1 MPNPRKPP
9 VRAFIAIAVSEPVLN
24 SCEEIMARLRNLN
37 VHGRF
42 SKTESIHLTLQF
54 LGNIEE
60 DQIVRIA
67 QVLEQAGSGVAPFD
81 LEVGRLGVFPHL
93 THPRVVWIG
102 VEPVDALMTLQSKI
116 QQGLEPL
123 GFPKENRDFHPH
135 LTLLR
140 LKSRKNLRQLAQY
153 IDTEGPGLR
162 AGVIQAEQIH
172 LYQSILKPQGA
183 EYLKLFTFRLGK

>member
-1 MPNPRKPP
+1 M
-9 VRAFIAIAVSEPVLN
+9 RAFIAIAVPELVLS
-24 SCEEIMARLRNLN
+24 SCEEIMVRLKGLKLQ
-37 VHGRF
+37 GRF
-42 SKTESIHLTLQF
+42 AKTESIHLTLQF

-60 DQIVRIA
+60 DQIAPIA
-67 QVLEQAGSGVAPFD
+67 QVLEQAGKGVTPFD
-81 LEVGRLGVFPHL
+81 LEVRGLGVFPQL
-93 THPRVVWIG
+93 SNPRVVWIG
-102 VEPVDALMTLQSKI
+102 VEPVDALTTLQSKI

-183 EYLKLFTFRLGK
+183 EYRQLLTFGIGD

>member
-1 MPNPRKPP
+1 M
-9 VRAFIAIAVSEPVLN
+9 RAFIAVAVPESVLK
-24 SCEEIMARLRNLN
+24 SCQDIVAQLKGLNLQ
-37 VHGRF
+37 GRF
-42 SKTESIHLTLQF
+42 AKTRSMHLTLHF

-60 DQIVRIA
+60 EQIPGIA
-67 QVLEQAGSGVAPFD
+67 EILEQAGKGVTPFD
-81 LEVGRLGVFPHL
+81 LEVSRLGVFPHL

-102 VEPVDALMTLQSKI
+102 VEPVDGLMKLQSKI
-116 QQGLEPL
+116 QEGLEPL

-140 LKSRKNLRQLAQY
+140 LKSRKNLRRLAQY
-153 IDTEGPGLR
+153 IETEGPGLR

-183 EYLKLFTFRLGK
+183 EYRQLLTFGLGD

>member
-1 MPNPRKPP
+1 MI
-9 VRAFIAIAVSEPVLN
+9 RAFIAIAVPESVLK
-24 SCEEIMARLRNLN
+24 SCQEIMAQLKGLNLQ
-37 VHGRF
+37 GRF
-42 SKTESIHLTLQF
+42 AKTDSIHLTLQF

-60 DQIVRIA
+60 DQIAVIA
-67 QVLEQAGSGVAPFD
+67 QVLEQAGREIAPFD

-93 THPRVVWIG
+93 ANPRVVWIG
-102 VEPVDALMTLQSKI
+102 AEPVDELMTLQSKI

-123 GFPKENRDFHPH
+123 GFSKENRDFHPH

-183 EYLKLFTFRLGK
+183 EYRKLFTARLGN

>member
-1 MPNPRKPP
+1 MI
-9 VRAFIAIAVSEPVLN
+9 RAFIAIAVPESVLR
-24 SCEEIMARLRNLN
+24 SCEELMARLRRLKLQ
-37 VHGRF
+37 GRF
-42 SKTESIHLTLQF
+42 TRTRSMHLTLQF
-54 LGNIEE
+54 LGNVEE
-60 DQIVRIA
+60 EQIPGITEI
-67 QVLEQAGSGVAPFD
+67 LEQAGKGVTPFD
-81 LEVGRLGVFPHL
+81 LEMGRLGVFPHL

-102 VEPVDALMTLQSKI
+102 VEPVDALTTLQSKI

-123 GFPKENRDFHPH
+123 GFPKENLDFHPH

-162 AGVIQAEQIH
+162 AGVIRAEQIH

-183 EYLKLFTFRLGK
+183 EYRKLCTARLGN

>member
-1 MPNPRKPP
+1 MI
-9 VRAFIAIAVSEPVLN
+9 RAFIAIAVPESVLR
-24 SCEEIMARLRNLN
+24 SCEELMARLRRLNLQ
-37 VHGRF
+37 GRF
-42 SKTESIHLTLQF
+42 TRTRSMHLTLQF
-54 LGNIEE
+54 LGNVEE
-60 DQIVRIA
+60 EQIPGITEI
-67 QVLEQAGSGVAPFD
+67 LEQAGNGVTPFD

-102 VEPVDALMTLQSKI
+102 VEPVDALTTLQIKI

-162 AGVIQAEQIH
+162 AGVIQIEQIH

-183 EYLKLFTFRLGK
+183 EYRKLFTARLGN

>member
-1 MPNPRKPP
+1 M
-9 VRAFIAIAVSEPVLN
+9 RAFIAVAVPESVLK
-24 SCEEIMARLRNLN
+24 SCQDIVAQLKGLNLQ
-37 VHGRF
+37 GRF
-42 SKTESIHLTLQF
+42 AKTRSMHQTLHF

-60 DQIVRIA
+60 EQIPGIA
-67 QVLEQAGSGVAPFD
+67 EILEQAGKGVTPFD

-102 VEPVDALMTLQSKI
+102 VEPVDGLMKLQSKI

-140 LKSRKNLRQLAQY
+140 LKSRKNLRRLAQY
-153 IDTEGPGLR
+153 IETEGPGLR
-162 AGVIQAEQIH
+162 VGVIKAEQIH

-183 EYLKLFTFRLGK
+183 EYRQLLTFGLGD

>member
-1 MPNPRKPP
+1 MRS
-9 VRAFIAIAVSEPVLN
+9 FIAIAVPESVLK
-24 SCEEIMARLRNLN
+24 SCQDIMVQLRNLN
-37 VHGRF
+37 LQGRF
-42 SKTESIHLTLQF
+42 AKTQSIHLTLQF
-54 LGNIEE
+54 LGNVEE
-60 DQIVRIA
+60 EQIPGITEI
-67 QVLEQAGSGVAPFD
+67 LEQAGKGVTPFD

-102 VEPVDALMTLQSKI
+102 VEPVDALTTLQSKI

-140 LKSRKNLRQLAQY
+140 LRSRKNLRQLAQY

-183 EYLKLFTFRLGK
+183 EYRKFFTARLGN

>member
-1 MPNPRKPP
+1 
-9 VRAFIAIAVSEPVLN
+9 
-24 SCEEIMARLRNLN
+24 MARLKGLNLQ
-37 VHGRF
+37 GRF
-42 SKTESIHLTLQF
+42 AKTRSMHLTLQF

-60 DQIVRIA
+60 EQIPGIA
-67 QVLEQAGSGVAPFD
+67 EILEQAGQGVAPFD

-93 THPRVVWIG
+93 THPRVAWIG
-102 VEPVDALMTLQSKI
+102 VEPIDALMTLQSKI

-140 LKSRKNLRQLAQY
+140 VKSRKNLHQLAQY
-153 IDTEGPGLR
+153 IETEGPGQR
-162 AGVIQAEQIH
+162 AGVIKAEQVH

-183 EYLKLFTFRLGK
+183 EYRQLLTCELGD

>member
-1 MPNPRKPP
+1 MRS
-9 VRAFIAIAVSEPVLN
+9 FIAIAVPESVLM
-24 SCEEIMARLRNLN
+24 SCQDIMVQLRNLN
-37 VHGRF
+37 PQGRF
-42 SKTESIHLTLQF
+42 AKTQSIHLTLQF
-54 LGNIEE
+54 LGNVEE
-60 DQIVRIA
+60 EQIPGITEI
-67 QVLEQAGSGVAPFD
+67 LEQAGKGVTPFD

-93 THPRVVWIG
+93 THPGVVWIG
-102 VEPVDALMTLQSKI
+102 VEPVDPLTTLQSKI

-162 AGVIQAEQIH
+162 AGVIQIEQIH

-183 EYLKLFTFRLGK
+183 EYRKLFTARLGN